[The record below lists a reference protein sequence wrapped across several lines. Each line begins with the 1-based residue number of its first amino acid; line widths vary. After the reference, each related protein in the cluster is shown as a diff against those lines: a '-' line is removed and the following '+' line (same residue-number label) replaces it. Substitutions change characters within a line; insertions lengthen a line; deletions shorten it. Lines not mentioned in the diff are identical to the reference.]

1 MKTSDGQVPHALTTV
16 LFLTFVFIADAQG
29 GLTSREVE
37 RLNKL
42 LAEPSWADH
51 ALLRAAL
58 LGLAAHYTALWKA
71 YDSGGLT
78 RDPERLAQELAR
90 ALSGLDAQAGASLRA
105 ALRDFAQRIADSG
118 STVLARFGR
127 GAAARARQTALAEFE
142 QLLKATSDTFAPA
155 AAVDDSAE
163 PAARQIAAPAGDL
176 SLWPAA
182 ALEFSADNI
191 WQRGRTRLRCVRV
204 TPETHDVKTFTF
216 ITDPARVFSYKPG
229 QFITLE
235 VPIDGKIIRR
245 SYTISSSPSRPYT
258 LTITVKR
265 APNSTVSKWLHENLT
280 PGFELNIAGPN
291 GQFSCFHGP
300 AQKLLFIAAG
310 SGITP
315 IMSMLRW
322 LSDTASPTDVVLI
335 YSVRTP
341 SDIIFE
347 RELYLIGSKLGDKLR
362 LGIVPAQV
370 QAGQVWNGLTGH
382 FDEKLLTH
390 FAPDFLEREVY
401 MCGPTAYMETVK
413 GALNGAGF
421 PVHRLH
427 QESFGAAPAD
437 PATAMPS
444 VDPRPKPAPSAKP
457 KPQPAPTPIA
467 ETDTACEVVFKKS
480 GKSIS
485 CKPHDFILEIAE
497 EHGMELANSCR
508 AGSCGT
514 CRVTMVEGI
523 VLMDDQTA
531 LTDEDIQSG
540 MVVLC
545 IGRAHGRVVL
555 DA

>member
-1 MKTSDGQVPHALTTV
+1 MRP
-16 LFLTFVFIADAQG
+16 
-29 GLTSREVE
+29 
-37 RLNKL
+37 
-42 LAEPSWADH
+42 
-51 ALLRAAL
+51 
-58 LGLAAHYTALWKA
+58 
-71 YDSGGLT
+71 
-78 RDPERLAQELAR
+78 
-90 ALSGLDAQAGASLRA
+90 
-105 ALRDFAQRIADSG
+105 
-118 STVLARFGR
+118 
-127 GAAARARQTALAEFE
+127 
-142 QLLKATSDTFAPA
+142 DTFAPA

-163 PAARQIAAPAGDL
+163 PAARQIAAPACDL

-258 LTITVKR
+258 LTTTVKR
-265 APNSTVSKWLHENLT
+265 ASNSTVSKWLHENLT

-322 LSDTASPTDVVLI
+322 LSDTASPVDVVLI
-335 YSVRTP
+335 YNVRTP

-347 RELYLIGSKLGDKLR
+347 RELYLIGSKLGDNLR
-362 LGIVPAQV
+362 LGIVHAQV

-390 FAPDFLEREVY
+390 FAPDFLDREVY
-401 MCGPTAYMETVK
+401 ICGPAAYMETVK

-427 QESFGAAPAD
+427 LESFGAAPAD

-467 ETDTACEVVFKKS
+467 DTDTACEVVFKKS

-508 AGSCGT
+508 AGTCGT
-514 CRVTMVEGI
+514 CR
-523 VLMDDQTA
+523 
-531 LTDEDIQSG
+531 LT
-540 MVVLC
+540 
-545 IGRAHGRVVL
+545 
-555 DA
+555 